1 MAPACRMAAVPARE
15 ASESAISRAPQRAL
29 NAIGP
34 AAQTDATKAHFERHP
49 QLRAQTLSMFPLRR
63 LGDIRDDIGA
73 IVAPCSDDMQFVTGP
88 IIPVDRGAYT
98 ALWQVSGGCG
108 DGERMASARRLR
120 STGLETTY
128 TSQR

>member
-1 MAPACRMAAVPARE
+1 MPNGSGAGSRSERVGNQLRAAA
-15 ASESAISRAPQRAL
+15 AL

-108 DGERMASARRLR
+108 DGERMASALRLR